1 MTETGRSGAHPARSA
16 AGHSPERTH
25 AEMPRK
31 PTSAMA
37 AVAVG
42 AILSLLAACGSS
54 GSAGSTGTP
63 SGSASSVSKTALAK
77 DVRAELAGHVP
88 ASVKAELNSGPPL
101 GMGQPV
107 PGYPHGVRPSPASIF
122 HFTPAEIAKLKRGH
136 YTAGIAMHLMNAAW
150 PTLQVQ
156 AITKTL
162 QGFGIKVVAVTNPN
176 FNPSTQVN
184 QLQTLIA
191 RRPTAIFSIPV
202 NPTTEATTYK
212 QVTKAGIK
220 LVLMDN
226 VPPGMA
232 PGKDYLTVISANN
245 GGDARFATE
254 QMAKQLGCHGTVGYL
269 GLGIYFPVVTT
280 RDNTALKILSRCS
293 NVTVV
298 KQTFTDETSQA
309 FSEASSMLQ
318 AHSDITGMW
327 AAWDTVAMQVV
338 AAEKPLGKKMF
349 IATSDLGPDSAL
361 AMAQGYISASGGQQ
375 PYAQGVAEADAL
387 AYNLLGKKVPP
398 FIELP
403 TVPITQQDLIPAY
416 KIVMHASPPASVIAA
431 LKASAGL

>member
-1 MTETGRSGAHPARSA
+1 
-16 AGHSPERTH
+16 
-25 AEMPRK
+25 MPRK
-31 PTSAMA
+31 TSTATA
-37 AVAVG
+37 ALAVG
-42 AILSLLAACGSS
+42 AIFSLLLAACGSS
-54 GSAGSTGTP
+54 GSAGSASS
-63 SGSASSVSKTALAK
+63 SGASSSASKAALAK
-77 DVRAELAGHVP
+77 AIRAELAGHLP
-88 ASVKAELNSGPPL
+88 GSVKAELNSRPPL

-107 PGYPHGVRPSPASIF
+107 PGYPHGVPPSPASIF
-122 HFTPAEIAKLKRGH
+122 HFTPADIAKLKHGH

-150 PTLQVQ
+150 PVLQVQ

-162 QGFGIKVVAVTNPN
+162 KRFGIKVVAVTNPD

-191 RRPTAIFSIPV
+191 RHPTAIFSIPV
-202 NPTTEATTYK
+202 NPTTEASTYK
-212 QVTKAGIK
+212 QVSKAGIK

-232 PGKDYLTVISANN
+232 PGKDYLTVVSANN
-245 GGDARFATE
+245 GGDAQFATE
-254 QMAKQLGCHGTVGYL
+254 QMAKHLGCRGTVGYL
-269 GLGIYFPVVTT
+269 GMGIYFPVVTT
-280 RDNTALKILSRCS
+280 RDNTALKTLGKCS
-293 NVTVV
+293 DVNVV
-298 KQTFTDETSQA
+298 KQTFTDPTKQA
-309 FSEASSMLQ
+309 YSEASTLLQ
-318 AHSDITGMW
+318 AHPDITGMW

-338 AAEKPLGKKMF
+338 AAEKPLGKKIF

-361 AMAQGYISASGGQQ
+361 AIAQGYIAASGGQQ

-403 TVPITQQDLIPAY
+403 TVPVTQQDLIPAY